1 MLVKDHPVKSTLL
14 FFMLAALF
22 ASAQT
27 NPIATTSSSATAS
40 NLPTATL
47 QTQTQTN
54 ESLAAAQRVEEIR
67 AACIQQRRLICGKIL
82 KVLPDGL
89 VVDSGY
95 SSLMRAPLNG
105 SWLVPG
111 TAVATRDQ
119 NVVESNQ
126 PDSICIGLV
135 FLTDL
140 PKTKGAKPK
149 VYDYVAIEGFPA
161 GQYIYTSVG
170 DVRRTVRKFTCKLT
184 SAVKWKFEESEQH
197 TPSK

>member
-27 NPIATTSSSATAS
+27 NPIATTSSSATIS

-184 SAVKWKFEESEQH
+184 NAVKWKFEESEQH